1 MAVKDNVVFK
11 CFYYKPKE
19 KYNAITQA
27 DKIKK
32 RDFLSCNSLYNYVSY
47 VDTGASNKLPKD
59 FTEYV
64 GNNEKSCGAFN
75 QNGLLNDKQKKELKG
90 MLRTTQSCIWDCV
103 ISFREDF
110 GEKYCRD
117 YEQAFNFVKSELPK
131 FFTRAGL
138 NKDNIIWYAGLH
150 ENTDNKH
157 IHISFF
163 EKKPE
168 YYKNGGK
175 LSYHNGTISKQVLI
189 DSKRIFE
196 QKLTNATAEIVKA
209 RKDLIER
216 YNIDLSPFKLTKKAK
231 QIMLNLYDQMPKSG
245 RISYDSE
252 NMLELK
258 KQVDNITEF
267 LLNDEN
273 FRRGVNTP
281 HIVLNYLDYLLWTE
295 RDNTEYKKLDFAQ
308 FSFEFRNSVEHWYPQ
323 HPSEQS
329 FEKWHDVDRFGN
341 LCIIQR
347 NINSKFSNLSPASKK
362 NTYGQM
368 IEKGSLKLRVMSE
381 LTKDDAK
388 WKNEI
393 CALHEKE
400 MLNLLR
406 SACNIPIY

>member
-32 RDFLSCNSLYNYVSY
+32 RDFLSCNSSYNYVSY

-59 FTEYV
+59 FTDYV

-75 QNGLLNDKQKKELKG
+75 QNGLLNDKQKKELKE

-163 EKKPE
+163 EKEPE

-175 LSYHNGTISKQVLI
+175 LSYHNGTIPKQVLI

-231 QIMLNLYDQMPKSG
+231 QMMLNLYDQMPKFG

-267 LLNDEN
+267 LLCGNNQTYKSYCDFQDKLCELN
-273 FRRGVNTP
+273 EWQSERDYAISNQYNEDMFRRLGNKNIEIAMQIGRLRDRVKNQE
-281 HIVLNYLDYLLWTE
+281 IFNSRQRYFEKKMRAKQLDYLLDCLE
-295 RDNTEYKKLDFAQ
+295 YYAKVEQQEMDNFKAYCDHLEYLRKK
-308 FSFEFRNSVEHWYPQ
+308 SEYENSRHY
-323 HPSEQS
+323 
-329 FEKWHDVDRFGN
+329 D
-341 LCIIQR
+341 
-347 NINSKFSNLSPASKK
+347 
-362 NTYGQM
+362 Y
-368 IEKGSLKLRVMSE
+368 
-381 LTKDDAK
+381 
-388 WKNEI
+388 
-393 CALHEKE
+393 E
-400 MLNLLR
+400 M
-406 SACNIPIY
+406 

>member
-32 RDFLSCNSLYNYVSY
+32 RDFLSFNSLYNYVSY

-175 LSYHNGTISKQVLI
+175 LSYHNGTMSKQVLI

-216 YNIDLSPFKLTKKAK
+216 YNIDLNPFKLTKKAK

-252 NMLELK
+252 NMESVKSYVDDITNNLITSNKNLQKSFSSFLYELCKLDKWQKENYGHIPDEYNVEIYKQDIMRRLGNKTIQTALEIGHIRDKIESITTYTKRDRYYK
-258 KQVDNITEF
+258 KRQRKRQWQYLFDCLEYYHNQEIYEM
-267 LLNDEN
+267 EN
-273 FRRGVNTP
+273 FKQFYNK
-281 HIVLNYLDYLLWTE
+281 LE
-295 RDNTEYKKLDFAQ
+295 RYRKQKEY
-308 FSFEFRNSVEHWYPQ
+308 
-323 HPSEQS
+323 
-329 FEKWHDVDRFGN
+329 
-341 LCIIQR
+341 
-347 NINSKFSNLSPASKK
+347 
-362 NTYGQM
+362 
-368 IEKGSLKLRVMSE
+368 
-381 LTKDDAK
+381 
-388 WKNEI
+388 
-393 CALHEKE
+393 E
-400 MLNLLR
+400 M
-406 SACNIPIY
+406 